1 MSAIN
6 STFVSKIEQRINLQ
20 FLIKLGKNEDETFRL
35 LKKVYGDRCMSRAAM
50 LSHFG
55 RSLIEEQNS
64 PSVVDEIE
72 DVSKYKLVN
81 IMRTC
86 LLFFLLVQIFHFP
99 KDASI
104 LQRQI
109 ALNVYLFFYSKLLVT
124 YAEYI
129 RNRIFHSIVLLSKY
143 LIIRIITNNDILF
156 KSLTDLFVLR

>member
-86 LLFFLLVQIFHFP
+86 LLFFFVSSDFP
-99 KDASI
+99 FSEGCK
-104 LQRQI
+104 
-109 ALNVYLFFYSKLLVT
+109 
-124 YAEYI
+124 YI
-129 RNRIFHSIVLLSKY
+129 TKANCLEC
-143 LIIRIITNNDILF
+143 
-156 KSLTDLFVLR
+156 LFVFLFETSRNVCGVYPESNFSLDCSVI